1 MVHTTNPV
9 SGWDAKKPLTMGEIC
24 YIFVT
29 CIPHSF
35 LLSILFF
42 SDLPRGGIVMLSIY
56 GTYDGKVVRPLVKVN
71 LPPNVRAIIT
81 FLSDE
86 GISGKEKSVLKPWV
100 SRLAQ
105 QRRASLKTLEEV
117 QRLLSTV
124 KGSLAHTVIEE
135 REERL

>member
-1 MVHTTNPV
+1 
-9 SGWDAKKPLTMGEIC
+9 
-24 YIFVT
+24 
-29 CIPHSF
+29 
-35 LLSILFF
+35 
-42 SDLPRGGIVMLSIY
+42 MLSIY